1 MKRILLLFSV
11 LFVALFTFA
20 QKKVLDHTVYDGWQ
34 SIGERRISADG
45 QWVAYTIDVQ
55 EGDGMLVVQRTDSSY
70 TQVFSRGYNLAFTED
85 NLYLVFKIK
94 PTYLDTRNAK
104 IKKKKPED
112 QPKDS
117 LAIFNLAAKSVDKI
131 ADIASYKLPKDAAG
145 FLAFLK
151 TKKSVDSL
159 VKVQPKDSVKIKT
172 DSAKVQPPIIIE
184 HQPDKKQKRKLS
196 AKGEQDD
203 ASFLEDELMLDAEG
217 DEPSAQIIQEG
228 SDLVLMNFSNNKQI
242 VFPFTSEYY
251 WSDNGKI
258 LLIESSA
265 SKNNKQRKPLVSIWR
280 TLENRMDTLLLGGN
294 DFKGFT
300 I

>member
-11 LFVALFTFA
+11 LFVAQFTFA

-112 QPKDS
+112 LPKDS

-151 TKKSVDSL
+151 T
-159 VKVQPKDSVKIKT
+159 
-172 DSAKVQPPIIIE
+172 
-184 HQPDKKQKRKLS
+184 
-196 AKGEQDD
+196 
-203 ASFLEDELMLDAEG
+203 
-217 DEPSAQIIQEG
+217 
-228 SDLVLMNFSNNKQI
+228 
-242 VFPFTSEYY
+242 
-251 WSDNGKI
+251 
-258 LLIESSA
+258 
-265 SKNNKQRKPLVSIWR
+265 
-280 TLENRMDTLLLGGN
+280 
-294 DFKGFT
+294 
-300 I
+300 